1 MSFDLR
7 SVVRQIVIMSLISV
21 LSAAGWAQDAPS
33 GTAPLPQAPQPAIP
47 PVSGEHYATVDYS
60 KPRSQFPNVLAPYR
74 PATVPP
80 PNLSN
85 TKRIDSLIQ
94 DGKVMLSL
102 DDAIALTLENNLD
115 IVLARYNLNIA
126 DTDVLRAVAGSNI
139 LGVNTGVV
147 QNTPGGGV
155 GGLSGTVGSGTGGT
169 SVAAGGVG
177 TGTNGLVS
185 STLGIGSTITSF
197 DPVISST
204 LQMDRAFAEST
215 SLFSVNPSGVIN
227 TNTGTANFS
236 YLQGFHSG
244 TDLSV
249 GFNNTHITSSN
260 GATTYTPALNSSF
273 QVRLTQNLL
282 QGFGFLPNTRFI
294 RIAKNNREISDV
306 AFRLQVITTVDQ
318 IENLY
323 WNLVYAFENV
333 RVQEEALNFAQR
345 TLEDNK
351 KQVQVGV
358 LPPIQVVNAQST
370 VAADQQNLI
379 LARTNLELQELLM
392 KNALSRNL
400 EDPVLAGASVVPTS
414 TTQIPQQEQTV
425 PTQELIGDAL
435 GHRAELTES
444 RIDLNSRELNN
455 KAVRNAMLPTL
466 NVYAYY
472 GGSGIGG
479 DVNPVLVPTT
489 LGGPCIASANSS
501 GSGSSGSNSNGR
513 FGCFSPSAAAPPF
526 RNGGPVGLGGTWQQL
541 VTSAAPD
548 KGVGLT
554 LNIPLRN
561 RTAQADQVRAE
572 LEYRQAQVRLQQLEN
587 QVRIEVRNA
596 QFDVQQSRASV
607 DAAQAAVDFQRQ
619 TLDSEQQKLKA
630 GVSTSTTVLS
640 DQSALTLAESNLL
653 SAKAAY
659 EKAVVE
665 MDRATGLLLEH
676 SGIVMADAVSGEV
689 NHMPNVPYAAP
700 RQDQQPGAGQPQG
713 SVQVPVRIESS
724 PNAGRVT
731 EHSGY

>member
-7 SVVRQIVIMSLISV
+7 SAVREAAVIAVSATLAIS
-21 LSAAGWAQDAPS
+21 GWAQTTQSSAP
-33 GTAPLPQAPQPAIP
+33 TELPPAPQASAPPAP
-47 PVSGEHYATVDYS
+47 EQHYAEVDYS
-60 KPRSQFPNVLAPYR
+60 KPRSQFPNVIQPYLPAP
-74 PATVPP
+74 VPP

-85 TKRIDSLIQ
+85 TKRIDQLIQ
-94 DGKVMLSL
+94 DGKIMLSL
-102 DDAIALTLENNLD
+102 NDAVALTLENNLD

-139 LGVNTGVV
+139 LGVNTGVI

-185 STLGIGSTITSF
+185 STLGIGSAITSF
-197 DPVISST
+197 DPIVTST
-204 LQMDRAFAEST
+204 LQMDRNFSEST
-215 SLFSVNPSGVIN
+215 SLFALAPNGVVN

-236 YLQGFHSG
+236 YLQGFRWG

-249 GFNNTHITSSN
+249 GFNNTHITSN
-260 GATTYTPALNSSF
+260 NATTTYTPALNSNF
-273 QVRLTQNLL
+273 QLKLSQNLL

-333 RVQEEALNFAQR
+333 RVQQDALAFAQR

-351 KQVQVGV
+351 RQVQVGT

-370 VAADQQNLI
+370 VASDQQSLI
-379 LARTNLELQELLM
+379 LAQTNLELQELLM

-400 EDPVLAGASVVPTS
+400 EDPVLAGAAVIPTS
-414 TTQIPQQEQTV
+414 AMEL
-425 PTQELIGDAL
+425 PTQEPAVPMQDLINDGL
-435 GHRAELTES
+435 SHRAELSES

-466 NVYAYY
+466 SVYGYY

-479 DVNPVLVPTT
+479 DVNPVLIPTS
-489 LGGPCIASANSS
+489 LGGPCVPATAH
-501 GSGSSGSNSNGR
+501 
-513 FGCFSPSAAAPPF
+513 FGCFNPAASAPPF
-526 RNGGPVGLGGTWQQL
+526 RNGGPVGLGGTWQQM
-541 VTSAAPD
+541 VNSTAPD
-548 KGVGLT
+548 KGVGVMLT
-554 LNIPLRN
+554 IPLRN

-619 TLDSEQQKLKA
+619 TLDAEQQKLAA
-630 GVSTSTTVLS
+630 GVSTSTNVLA
-640 DQSALTLAESNLL
+640 DEAALTGAESNLL

-659 EKAVVE
+659 EKATVE

-676 SGIVMADAVSGEV
+676 SGIVMADAQSGEV
-689 NHMPNVPYAAP
+689 KHMPNVPF
-700 RQDQQPGAGQPQG
+700 
-713 SVQVPVRIESS
+713 
-724 PNAGRVT
+724 VT
-731 EHSGY
+731 EHHEEPVKMPRLAPAQPMQASPGD